1 MLHLVPLVAVLVAPS
16 PPMPAGRPLTAAE
29 QAMLEPIFGDAV
41 DYDTIRVVHGRA
53 VPVQGDHTYMTIG
66 SVVYAP
72 GPLYRRDFARSDV
85 ASQAALVHEVAHVW
99 QRANGVNVVAEAAL
113 TLLATRGRYIRA
125 YRYDLV
131 PGRDLLD
138 YAVEQQATILEDY
151 FVWLESGRLA
161 GGRAPADYQDALR
174 RFRADPTYARRDR
187 RAQIRRASAPPARP
201 SMRMRPAA
209 R

>member
-1 MLHLVPLVAVLVAPS
+1 MLHLVPLLAVLVAPS
-16 PPMPAGRPLTAAE
+16 PASGRSLTAAE

-72 GPLYRRDFARSDV
+72 GRLYRRDFARSDV

-99 QRANGVNVVAEAAL
+99 QRANGINVVAEAAL

-151 FVWLESGRLA
+151 FVWLASGRA
-161 GGRAPADYQDALR
+161 SHGRAPADYQDALR
-174 RFRADPTYARRDR
+174 SFLADPTYARRGS
-187 RAQIRRASAPPARP
+187 RARIKRPSAPPARRP
-201 SMRMRPAA
+201 MRMRPAA